1 MRIATSMMILIMMTS
16 ALAGC
21 TGGDPDGGGNDEIN
35 MEILN
40 SLIDDNLQDFV
51 NNTTVEVTNNY
62 YDSDNSTTINYVN
75 GTSTMTSTLHT
86 MAGTQQG
93 MVSQTNY
100 SGGDLVLL
108 VREDAYAEEDTNSL
122 WNGLNGAN
130 ICVGV
135 GTEMEGKIVDS
146 FSAASIS
153 FTSVPVA
160 DSGEATAKFIDGSC
174 DAFPGDMSAMVAKKW
189 QLDGDGSM
197 NGVDIWITNSL
208 SPYSASGDYSNYI
221 QLIIPQA
228 NGYSTILNEIY
239 ASVTLTGICTN
250 CSNND
255 SNNIQETFTISS
267 INPPSTH
274 NIYYNPAYTSPGVS
288 ICELSLE
295 QSFASEGLMFG
306 PGLECEH
313 TITFG
318 VGTSALDSNYEYT
331 WSDWTYYVHWSTTPV
346 VMH

>member
-197 NGVDIWITNSL
+197 NGVDIWITNFV

-239 ASVTLTGICTN
+239 VTITLSKSCIN
-250 CSNND
+250 CSNNESD
-255 SNNIQETFTISS
+255 VEVSYLINDMSS
-267 INPPSTH
+267 MHQIFGTNYATEGMSTCE
-274 NIYYNPAYTSPGVS
+274 YSLDTSFS
-288 ICELSLE
+288 E
-295 QSFASEGLMFG
+295 EGLMFG

-313 TITFG
+313 HIIIS
-318 VGTSALDSNYEYT
+318 VASYALDANYEYI

>member
-1 MRIATSMMILIMMTS
+1 MRIVAPMMILIMMTS
-16 ALAGC
+16 TLAGC

-86 MAGTQQG
+86 MVGTQQG

-108 VREDAYAEEDTNSL
+108 VRGDAYPEEDANSI

-130 ICVGV
+130 ICVGI
-135 GTEMEGKIVDS
+135 GTEKESQLVNT
-146 FSAASIS
+146 FSSGGIS

-160 DSGEATAKFIDGSC
+160 DVGEATAKFIDGSC
-174 DAFPGDMSAMVAKKW
+174 DVLADDRSVMVATKG
-189 QLDGDGSM
+189 QIDGDGSM
-197 NGVDIWITNSL
+197 NGVSIWITNIV
-208 SPYSASGDYSNYI
+208 SPYQASGDYLNHI

-228 NGYSTILNEIY
+228 NGYSTFLNEIY
-239 ASVTLTGICTN
+239 VTITLSKSCIN
-250 CSNND
+250 CSNNESD
-255 SNNIQETFTISS
+255 VEVSYLINDMSS
-267 INPPSTH
+267 MHQIFGTNYATEGMSTCE
-274 NIYYNPAYTSPGVS
+274 YSLDTSFS
-288 ICELSLE
+288 E
-295 QSFASEGLMFG
+295 EGLMFG

-313 TITFG
+313 HIIIS
-318 VGTSALDSNYEYT
+318 VGSYALDANYEYI
-331 WSDWTYYVHWSTTPV
+331 WSDWTYYVHWSTAPV